1 MRSLANIHSR
11 ERSANMCT
19 RSAFKI
25 YICIHSA
32 LLFLFGVHCSL
43 CLQVRMQY
51 YTCFRDY
58 GFIFSS
64 FMLFLLSDTHHESH
78 NYKLRSMNREFLSII
93 TCSASLFLLLLLSLS
108 PKHTHTLL
116 LTLAFE
122 CTVAEC
128 VHMPPT
134 SIRFVSV
141 FSFSFHSLRAFF
153 QSGFSCYGHAIKC
166 LVRLCEHDNRN
177 AVSDLKR
184 SKWTAIATKPNEKE
198 IATQQKWWQPKK
210 ANPKQ
215 MVKENKWKMQQFNN
229 ERPYDERRA
238 RKPNCDCWPLR
249 WWWRWWWHNR

>member
-1 MRSLANIHSR
+1 
-11 ERSANMCT
+11 MCT

-93 TCSASLFLLLLLSLS
+93 TCSASLFLLLPLSLS
-108 PKHTHTLL
+108 QTHTHTHTLL

-128 VHMPPT
+128 AHANNIHSFRERVFF
-134 SIRFVSV
+134 FVS
-141 FSFSFHSLRAFF
+141 FTESFLSVWFF
-153 QSGFSCYGHAIKC
+153 LLWACNQVPCA
-166 LVRLCEHDNRN
+166 
-177 AVSDLKR
+177 AV
-184 SKWTAIATKPNEKE
+184 
-198 IATQQKWWQPKK
+198 
-210 ANPKQ
+210 
-215 MVKENKWKMQQFNN
+215 
-229 ERPYDERRA
+229 
-238 RKPNCDCWPLR
+238 
-249 WWWRWWWHNR
+249 

>member
-108 PKHTHTLL
+108 QTHTHASLDTR
-116 LTLAFE
+116 
-122 CTVAEC
+122 
-128 VHMPPT
+128 
-134 SIRFVSV
+134 IRMYRSWVCAHANNIHSFRERVFFFVS
-141 FSFSFHSLRAFF
+141 FTESFLSVWFF
-153 QSGFSCYGHAIKC
+153 LLWACNQVPCA
-166 LVRLCEHDNRN
+166 
-177 AVSDLKR
+177 AV
-184 SKWTAIATKPNEKE
+184 WAW
-198 IATQQKWWQPKK
+198 QQK
-210 ANPKQ
+210 
-215 MVKENKWKMQQFNN
+215 
-229 ERPYDERRA
+229 
-238 RKPNCDCWPLR
+238 CC
-249 WWWRWWWHNR
+249 